1 MDCYQKSYDIVIS
14 INDVS
19 RFYKLLSKYFNSVDE
34 YTLTLWT
41 GVEDDL
47 YMKLKFTVSSE
58 DKITSLK
65 FKELLGDED
74 EDEWWDVN
82 YIIANFN

>member
-58 DKITSLK
+58 DKITKLK

>member
-19 RFYKLLSKYFNSVDE
+19 RFYTLLSKYFNSVDE
-34 YTLTLWT
+34 YTLILWT

-47 YMKLKFTVSSE
+47 YMKLKFTVSSDDE
-58 DKITSLK
+58 ITSLK

-82 YIIANFN
+82 YIIGHFN